1 MNHSLIP
8 AFGTS
13 KFNINVSSVGYGS
26 KLGTSIIGWLILK
39 IDLNLRS
46 PKSEISSHTHVVLDW
61 LDSQLHAQLALASM
75 AGSDDP

>member
-1 MNHSLIP
+1 MALQTNLQLEGPLSR
-8 AFGTS
+8 G
-13 KFNINVSSVGYGS
+13 GYGS

-46 PKSEISSHTHVVLDW
+46 PKSEISSHTHVFLDW